1 MRKINWPIWLEGVV
15 SWTVMFLALI
25 GACSVCEHTRRHPAP
40 TVILAQTPLPAPL
53 RAFDL
58 VSQHGWAS
66 WYGKP
71 FHGRKTASGVAYDM
85 GGYSVAHKTMKLGTF
100 VVIQNTRNGRW
111 CVAIVNDRGPY
122 VEGRDWDVSAAVAK
136 RLGMT
141 WHGIVPVKVRIIDG
155 NY

>member
-1 MRKINWPIWLEGVV
+1 MRKINWPRWLPDLQPYVCLV
-15 SWTVMFLALI
+15 ALALL
-25 GACSVCEHTRRHPAP
+25 AALLLFPSPAP
-40 TVILAQTPLPAPL
+40 TTRLGLTPLPAP
-53 RAFDL
+53 RSDFDV
-58 VSQHGWAS
+58 VSQYGWAS

-122 VEGRDWDVSAAVAK
+122 IEGRDWDVSAAVAK
-136 RLGMT
+136 RLGMV
-141 WHGIVPVKVRIIDG
+141 WHGVVPVKVRTIDE
-155 NY
+155 Y